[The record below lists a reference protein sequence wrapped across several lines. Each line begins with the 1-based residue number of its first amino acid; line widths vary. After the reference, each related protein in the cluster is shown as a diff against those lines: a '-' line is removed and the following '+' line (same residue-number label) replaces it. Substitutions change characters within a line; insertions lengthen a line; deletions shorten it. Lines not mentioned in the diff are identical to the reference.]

1 MDLAIES
8 GRLAAQTAAA
18 AKEKGD
24 FSADT
29 LASYQ
34 QALEDSFVMKDLKF
48 YDGYEKVMEDRRLYQ
63 DCPAKA
69 DRLFADLFVVDGSG
83 AKDIS
88 KKIVP
93 DLIEGLENYN
103 S

>member
-1 MDLAIES
+1 
-8 GRLAAQTAAA
+8 
-18 AKEKGD
+18 
-24 FSADT
+24 
-29 LASYQ
+29 
-34 QALEDSFVMKDLKF
+34 MKDLKF

-93 DLIEGLENYN
+93 GLIEGLEKYN
-103 S
+103 TESRGRQNNEKERIKNNHRR